1 MTATSKSLT
10 LHFVKTPGKAAHI
23 AVVFAYDARALS
35 PEAKALD
42 SKSGGFITHA
52 LDAHETFKGAK
63 GDVLSLTMPKG
74 AAFRR
79 VLLVGTGAADWTGA
93 AAEDAGGKLFPSLQA
108 LGAERIAIFAD
119 GLTQGADK
127 KDKKTKPVLSP
138 EALAA
143 HMAAGIMLRS
153 YSFEKYKP
161 ASKKPVKDKLST
173 SKKTLSDIEIVSAKA
188 PTIEKL
194 YARHAAVVKGVFL
207 ARDFV
212 NEPPNV
218 LYPESYAARIKA
230 ELSPLGVK
238 VEIFDEKQML
248 KMGMGGILAIGMGS
262 TRKPRLVVMHW
273 NGTKNAAAKSAAK
286 KGAGP
291 LALVGKGVTFDTGGI
306 SLKPGPGMEEM
317 KMDMGG
323 SAAVVGTL
331 KALAHRKAA
340 CNVVGIVPLAENMPS
355 GDACRPA
362 DVITSYAGKTIEIL
376 NTDAEGR
383 VILADALT
391 YVQQKYKPCAV
402 IDLATLTGAMLVA
415 LGHEYCGTFANED
428 GLWGKLSAASQASGE
443 KLWRMPL
450 DEVWRKEM
458 ESPVADIQNIAK
470 SGRNAGSCTAAG
482 FLEYFI
488 EPGMPWAHLDIAGTA
503 WIKADRATVPKYG
516 TGFGVRLLHAMIE
529 ADFEQ

>member
-1 MTATSKSLT
+1 MQT
-10 LHFVKTPGKAAHI
+10 LAKPIDVNFLKNPSAGADCAVGFVAPGGSI
-23 AVVFAYDARALS
+23 GGQL
-35 PEAKALD
+35 KALD
-42 SKSGGFITHA
+42 AKLGGFISHGLA
-52 LDAHETFKGAK
+52 AHKNFKGAK
-63 GDVLSLTMPKG
+63 GDLLSLTLPKG
-74 AAFRR
+74 GPFKKLILA
-79 VLLVGTGAADWTGA
+79 GTGDVSKWTA
-93 AAEDAGGKLFPSLQA
+93 CDAEDAGGRLAPSLQA
-108 LGAERIAIFAD
+108 SGCEVAAILAD
-119 GLTQGADK
+119 SLADTAGKGKKSGNLTA
-127 KDKKTKPVLSP
+127 

-143 HMAAGIMLRS
+143 YVGSGIMLRS
-153 YSFEKYKP
+153 YSFNKYKTT
-161 ASKKPVKDKLST
+161 AAKKPANKKSEEQNGKLGRVEIILPAAEAAKKLFVKS
-173 SKKTLSDIEIVSAKA
+173 
-188 PTIEKL
+188 
-194 YARHAAVVKGVFL
+194 RAVVSGVYT

-218 LYPESYAARIKA
+218 LYPDSYAKRIAA

-238 VEIFDEKQML
+238 VEIFDEKQL
-248 KMGMGGILAIGMGS
+248 QKMGMGGILSIGMGS
-262 TRKPRLVVMHW
+262 IRKPRLVVMHW
-273 NGTKNAAAKSAAK
+273 KGGKNAAAKTAAK
-286 KGAGP
+286 KGQGP

-306 SLKPGPGMEEM
+306 SLKPGAGMEEM

-331 KALAHRKAA
+331 KALALRKAA
-340 CNVVGIVPLAENMPS
+340 CDVVGIVPLVENMPS

-383 VILADALT
+383 VILVDALT

-415 LGHEYCGTFANED
+415 LGNEYCGTFAND
-428 GLWGKLSAASQASGE
+428 DALWDKLSAASKQSGE

-458 ESPVADIQNIAK
+458 ESPVADVQNIAK

-482 FLEYFI
+482 FLEHFI

-503 WIKADRATVPKYG
+503 WIKADRPTVPKYG
-516 TGFGVRLLHAMIE
+516 TGFGVRLLHALIE
-529 ADFEQ
+529 THFEK